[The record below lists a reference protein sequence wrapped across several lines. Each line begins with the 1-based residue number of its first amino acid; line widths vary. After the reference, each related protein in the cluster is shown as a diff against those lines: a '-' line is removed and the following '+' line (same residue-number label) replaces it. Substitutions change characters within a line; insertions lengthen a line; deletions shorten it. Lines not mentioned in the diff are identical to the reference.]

1 MLIGSKRPGGIHS
14 AYADSQNR
22 YTYAMTKKAKRER
35 LHKLDVDKATKK
47 ILAIIG

>member
-35 LHKLDVDKATKK
+35 LYRIDVDEAVKK
-47 ILAIIG
+47 LLKIIG